1 MASSFYIYES
11 LTEYE
16 RIYGMFTENPLHQ
29 VELIDMFIKGD
40 KLWIVTNT
48 SRLTEKPELRRTIVH
63 FRNGSAKKYM
73 EGDEICI
80 KFDKIRYNSCKQL
93 LELHPRLLKKPLMS
107 IKVGRFYGEKV
118 KGKKKIN
125 YEYRFYDLIRDRI
138 NLVLTC

>member
-29 VELIDMFIKGD
+29 VELIDMFVKGD

-63 FRNGSAKKYM
+63 FRNGSAKNYM

-107 IKVGRFYGEKV
+107 IKVGRFYGE
-118 KGKKKIN
+118 
-125 YEYRFYDLIRDRI
+125 
-138 NLVLTC
+138 

>member
-63 FRNGSAKKYM
+63 FRNGSAKNYM
-73 EGDEICI
+73 EGDEICV